1 MKTKYFRKFKKFN
14 FDEINKKSFEILID
28 RKIFVK
34 DESSSLYHEDDESFI
49 TDDTIL
55 PFHNCYIYNRSVYEI
70 NKEVYDEM
78 IYVKNW
84 KLKAFYTVEVITD
97 EIELLIASTF
107 QLEDKLIILENNF
120 KKYFNEILDKQYYPL
135 FKDGISI
142 RGYESWEQYFICE
155 MEDNE
160 DHECVCKFL
169 KGEDKFINSNIE
181 NQWNDYFVFAEI
193 SDYCKTKKN
202 TLLNI
207 NENAME
213 TKKTNIDLSFQI
225 CLLEEIINLKNWN
238 DITATK
244 KGEILTSL
252 LDKNK
257 DNIKKVYLNFNKKTS
272 EISDKILK
280 DRTAASE
287 LMKKILG

>member
-1 MKTKYFRKFKKFN
+1 MKTKYFRNFKKFN
-14 FDEINKKSFEILID
+14 FDEINKKLFETLIV
-28 RKIFVK
+28 REIFVM

-55 PFHNCYIYNRSVYEI
+55 PFHNCYIYNGNEYKI
-70 NKEVYDEM
+70 NKEVYEEM

-84 KLKAFYTVEVITD
+84 ILKAFYTVEVITD
-97 EIELLIASTF
+97 EIELLIASKF
-107 QLEDKLIILENNF
+107 QLEDKLIVLEDNF
-120 KKYFNEILDKQYYPL
+120 KQYFNEIRDKQYYPL
-135 FKDGISI
+135 FKDGVSI

-169 KGEDKFINSNIE
+169 KGEDEFINTEIE

-202 TLLNI
+202 ILLNI
-207 NENAME
+207 TENAME

-225 CLLEEIINLKNWN
+225 SLLEEIINLKNW
-238 DITATK
+238 DEITATK
-244 KGEILTSL
+244 KGEILNSL
-252 LDKNK
+252 LGKNK
-257 DNIKKVYLNFNKKTS
+257 DNIKKVYLDFDKKTS

-280 DRTAASE
+280 DRTKASD
-287 LMKKILG
+287 LIKKILG